1 MSWQGSISTTVRHLI
16 SDVDPAAY
24 KYSAKRLETTI
35 LISSQFVNIEA
46 DFPNVYSIDIE
57 RCTLSPDPTDDETRD
72 DDFLSG

>member
-46 DFPNVYSIDIE
+46 DFPMFI
-57 RCTLSPDPTDDETRD
+57 L
-72 DDFLSG
+72 